1 MKTAS
6 ETPIGIEYIKENG
19 DGSYY
24 IRFQCEPVSWRDE
37 PISSE
42 TAAMI
47 IEHAL
52 SNGIVCDIDE
62 KGAKSGEYFGKP
74 YTTPAVTKYILSD
87 NELGAML
94 DQVAVEAFTRWN
106 SSTYDDSQRRS
117 IITGR
122 FK

>member
-1 MKTAS
+1 MQATN
-6 ETPIGIEYIKENG
+6 ETPIGIEYIKEKG

-52 SNGIVCDIDE
+52 SNGIVRDIDE
-62 KGAKSGEYFGKP
+62 MEAKSGEYFGKP
-74 YTTPAVTKYILSD
+74 YNTPSVTKYILEE

-94 DQVAVEAFTRWN
+94 DQAAVETFARWN

>member
-1 MKTAS
+1 MQATN
-6 ETPIGIEYIKENG
+6 ETPIGIEYIKEKG

-52 SNGIVCDIDE
+52 SNGIVCDIDDTE
-62 KGAKSGEYFGKP
+62 AKSGDYFGQP

-87 NELGAML
+87 NDLGAML
-94 DQVAVEAFTRWN
+94 DQAAVGNFIRWN
-106 SSTYDDSQRRS
+106 SSTYDDS
-117 IITGR
+117 
-122 FK
+122 